1 MIITMRDLVL
11 ILSCFSW
18 LDHFSEFP
26 ETLRDGL
33 SMLMLCLVLLESQL
47 NGRHA

>member
-1 MIITMRDLVL
+1 MIMTMRDLGL

-18 LDHFSEFP
+18 LDHFT
-26 ETLRDGL
+26 ETLRDSL